1 MVRTVAGSLLGAG
14 LALVVCVG
22 ALHVAMPPNETA
34 AEGAAD
40 PFLFVRRPVIKA
52 LDALGLLDWTAP
64 SCLPSVS
71 GHGTTFRVLPTG
83 EELPVCEQEVRREPV
98 YRGLFLQVGRRFSF
112 RLKYFGEEWGA
123 NWRTVRLCYAVGP
136 RRFVAAESPS
146 PDRQLVDISGF
157 VPSSARG
164 TWVEFTDDKGDVH
177 SLSAW
182 GDFDPFWRD

>member
-1 MVRTVAGSLLGAG
+1 VARTVAGSVLGVG
-14 LALVVCVG
+14 LALVVGVG

-40 PFLFVRRPVIKA
+40 PFLFVRGPVVKV
-52 LDALGLLDWTAP
+52 LDAVGLLDWTRE

-71 GHGTTFRVLPTG
+71 SAGTTFRVLPTG
-83 EELPVCEQEVRREPV
+83 EKLPVCEQEVRREPV
-98 YRGLFLQVGRRFSF
+98 YRGLLLQVGRRITF

-123 NWRTVRLCYAVGP
+123 EWRTVRLCYAVGP

-146 PDRQLVDISGF
+146 PDRQLAEVSGF
-157 VPSSARG
+157 VPNAARG
-164 TWVEFTDDKGDVH
+164 TWVEFTDHKGDVH